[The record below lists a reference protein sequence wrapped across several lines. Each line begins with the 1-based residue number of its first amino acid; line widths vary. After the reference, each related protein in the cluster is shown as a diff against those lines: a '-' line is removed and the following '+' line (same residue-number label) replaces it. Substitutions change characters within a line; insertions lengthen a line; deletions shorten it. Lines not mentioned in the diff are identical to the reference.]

1 MNDFMLE
8 LFNHIADYDPQ
19 RICTKT
25 ASKYVREYWEHKNI
39 KICVIRNK
47 IDREIISI
55 TLTKL

>member
-19 RICTKT
+19 HICTK
-25 ASKYVREYWEHKNI
+25 AANKYVREYWKHKNI
-39 KICVIRNK
+39 KICVTRNK